1 MSKNV
6 TFPIA
11 KLLKEKG
18 FNEPCEDRF
27 DNNGI
32 PTATKLGMHMHP
44 NNYSD
49 SYSAPLISDVVDWL
63 LEKHGIWI
71 FVQRASE
78 IINYEAFDKFQPV
91 IEFIPQTRF
100 VIDDLEKFE
109 KPKEAYLAAIEY
121 TLKNII

>member
-1 MSKNV
+1 MRKNV

-27 DNNGI
+27 DENGI

-63 LEKHGIWI
+63 LEKHSIWI
-71 FVQRASE
+71 FCDRTTTWFWTIQKSTGEYIHHEDQEPLTDE
-78 IINYEAFDKFQPV
+78 ICKGFNS
-91 IEFIPQTRF
+91 
-100 VIDDLEKFE
+100 
-109 KPKEAYLAAIEY
+109 YLAAIEY
-121 TLKNII
+121 TLTEII

>member
-1 MSKNV
+1 MRKNV

-27 DNNGI
+27 DENGI

-63 LEKHGIWI
+63 LEKHSIWI
-71 FVQRASE
+71 FCDRTTTWFWTIQKSTGEYIHHEDQEPLTDE
-78 IINYEAFDKFQPV
+78 ICKGFNS
-91 IEFIPQTRF
+91 
-100 VIDDLEKFE
+100 
-109 KPKEAYLAAIEY
+109 PKEAYLAAIEY
-121 TLKNII
+121 TLTEII